1 MPASRRQK
9 FTLLLFFLAFG
20 TRVAFLVVQGIQRT
34 PDTAEYE
41 LLARNILRA
50 QTFSMSVG
58 PPMRS
63 TIRRPPV
70 YPLFLALV
78 VKVGGG
84 RVASA
89 IAQALLDALVCVLLF
104 LMASRIVRVRLA
116 FAAALLYAVHPGA
129 ISASATL
136 LSETLFTALLF
147 TAAFLAMRA
156 SERLSAML
164 ALCSGIVFGM
174 ATLCRSIAVLY
185 VGSVAFIF
193 FFRHFRRT
201 AVFIVIGAAAVIA
214 PWIVRSSRLAGR
226 FVLIQAPSFI
236 DWYLPT
242 LTWIDRNDET
252 ALWRYFDDVDPY
264 GVRISRAVTPAEV
277 MNADDFGRQQAV
289 INIRRNPRDYVRRQ
303 IGSYPH
309 LFLTTFARF
318 TGAKRSIAD
327 GVRAHDV
334 PGLALKLGLM
344 LLFSVLP
351 MVAACIGL
359 PASRRNLTAAM
370 AAAVWT
376 VTLATHI
383 PMWVEYRY
391 WLPVIPFQLLTAAI
405 GVQSVTER
413 WRKRNPQRIPE

>member
-20 TRVAFLVVQGIQRT
+20 TRVAFLVVHGIHRT
-34 PDTAEYE
+34 PDTTEYE

-50 QTFSMSVG
+50 QTFSMSVN

-78 VKVGGG
+78 IKVRGGPVT
-84 RVASA
+84 VA
-89 IAQALLDALVCVLLF
+89 IVQALLDALVCALLF
-104 LMASRIVRVRLA
+104 LMASRIVRGRLG
-116 FAAALLYAVHPGA
+116 FAVALLYAFHPGP
-129 ISASATL
+129 ISASCTL
-136 LSETLFTALLF
+136 LSETLFTVLF
-147 TAAFLAMRA
+147 FAAAFLAMKA

-174 ATLCRSIAVLY
+174 ATLCRSIALLY
-185 VGSVAFIF
+185 VACVGFLF
-193 FFRHFRRT
+193 FLRHFRRT
-201 AVFIVIGAAAVIA
+201 AVFIAIGAAAVIA

-226 FVLIQAPSFI
+226 FVMIQAPSFI

-242 LTWIDRNDET
+242 LTWVDTKDET
-252 ALWRYFDDVDPY
+252 VLWRYFDDVDPY
-264 GVRISRAVTPAEV
+264 GVRISKAVTAAEV
-277 MNADDFGRQQAV
+277 MSADDFGRQQAV
-289 INIRRNPRDYVRRQ
+289 INIRRNPREYVRRQ

-309 LFLTTFARF
+309 LFLTTFDRF
-318 TGAKRSIAD
+318 TGLNRSIGDVA
-327 GVRAHDV
+327 RAHDV

-351 MVAACIGL
+351 MVAACMGL
-359 PASRRNLTAAM
+359 PASYRNLTAS
-370 AAAVWT
+370 AAAAAWI
-376 VTLATHI
+376 VTLAMHI

-391 WLPVIPFQLLTAAI
+391 WIPVVPFQLLTAAI
-405 GVQSVTER
+405 GVQAVTDR
-413 WRKRNPQRIPE
+413 MKRDPLPLTE